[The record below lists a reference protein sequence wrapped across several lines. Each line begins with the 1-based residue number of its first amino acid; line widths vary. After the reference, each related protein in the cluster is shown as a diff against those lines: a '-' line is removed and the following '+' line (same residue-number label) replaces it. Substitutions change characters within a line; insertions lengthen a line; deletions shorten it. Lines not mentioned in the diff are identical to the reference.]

1 MLIKRI
7 KAHNFK
13 TYLNLDLDMA
23 VDNDRPIVLIGGANG
38 GGKTTLFEAIYGALY
53 GLHINSE
60 KQFREL
66 LNAGTLN
73 REEAKIML
81 ELHFSGKVLNEEQQ
95 YVLTR
100 SYILNTEGKPVESVK
115 LNMNGTI
122 FVYGTAT
129 APLQRA
135 EQEAQVNKII
145 KANLPQE
152 LSRYFLFDAMEAGNL
167 LKEDQLNRVI
177 KENIENVMG
186 FNKYLQLAKSAES
199 LYQQY
204 TAQRLQ
210 AEADKKDY
218 LELVARKKA
227 LELQLSGLENR
238 HRDALQYAVSN
249 KALYDSLKS
258 GINQETSIKNRIEQ
272 LKQQIQNI
280 EKRESLYLDE
290 LDTFVK
296 NFETHVCLP
305 KLAEALKPEVALI
318 LRAQKEREISQNSD
332 FPPEKVEAVSN
343 LVVRYLTENSL
354 VLKQVTVQELVDY
367 ILANTGLA
375 NPHSQYEF
383 LEFSEIKALEKLVNS
398 AYTNPFPQIN
408 QQQIELNISIAQ
420 IPVVEAQIENYKAEI
435 TGRDYSLLKAYE
447 DNEAA
452 IKAIEQE
459 INDLKIEIVKVERRI
474 HQYDITSSQE
484 PDPKYEALKKLR
496 PYFEDVANQLLK
508 AKKQQIEMKMKHDLN
523 VNLIAYQNVIEKV
536 ELSEDL
542 RDLTFKIFHK
552 AGNEIYLS
560 QLNTASKQVVV
571 QVLLKALHEFGD
583 YDPPVMID
591 TVMGVLSEQSRSLVL
606 ENYFPELS
614 HQTILLSS
622 DSEIRPKMDL
632 DKIIPFVSKAYTLY
646 RDVEQQCTQV
656 LEGYFDNDFKIQQ
669 S

>member
-1 MLIKRI
+1 MLIKKI
-7 KAHNFK
+7 KARNFK
-13 TYLNLDLDMA
+13 TYLHLDLDMT
-23 VDNDRPIVLIGGANG
+23 VEQERPIILIGGANG

-53 GLHINSE
+53 GLQIANA

-66 LNAGTLN
+66 LNAGALQS
-73 REEAKIML
+73 EEEKITL
-81 ELHFSGKVLNEEQQ
+81 ELHFSGRVLNEEQQ

-100 SYILNTEGKPVESVK
+100 SYILNTESKPVESVK

-122 FVYGTAT
+122 FTYGTST

-135 EQEAQVNKII
+135 EQESQVNKII

-186 FNKYLQLAKSAES
+186 FNKYLQLAKSADY

-210 AEADKKDY
+210 AESDRKDY
-218 LELVARKKA
+218 LDLLAKKKEF
-227 LELQLSGLENR
+227 ELQLGNLQQK
-238 HRDALQYAVSN
+238 HKDALQYSVSN
-249 KALYDSLKS
+249 KMLFDSLKS

-272 LKQQIQNI
+272 IKQQIQNI
-280 EKRESLYLDE
+280 EKRENLYTDE
-290 LDTFVK
+290 LDTFIK

-305 KLAEALKPEVALI
+305 KLAEALKSEVSLI
-318 LRAQKEREISQNSD
+318 LKAQNEKEIKENSD
-332 FPPEKVEAVSN
+332 LSPEKVQAISS
-343 LVVRYLTENSL
+343 LVVRYLNENSL
-354 VLKQVTVQELVDY
+354 VLKQVSVQELVDY
-367 ILANTGLA
+367 ILSNNKTGA
-375 NPHSQYEF
+375 GDTSYDF
-383 LEFSEIKALEKLVNS
+383 LEFSEVKALEKLINS
-398 AYTNPFPQIN
+398 AYTNPFTQLN
-408 QQQIELNISIAQ
+408 QQQVELNISMAQ
-420 IPVVEAQIENYKAEI
+420 IPVLENQIENYKAEI
-435 TGRDYSLLKAYE
+435 TGRDYSLLRAYE
-447 DNEAA
+447 DNETT
-452 IKAIEQE
+452 ITTLQQGID
-459 INDLKIEIVKVERRI
+459 DLKIEMLKVDRKI
-474 HQYDITSSQE
+474 HQYDLTSSQE

-508 AKKQQIEMKMKHDLN
+508 AKKQQIELKMKHDLN
-523 VNLIAYQNVIEKV
+523 INLTAYKGVIDKV
-536 ELSEDL
+536 ELSENL

-591 TVMGVLSEQSRSLVL
+591 TVMGVLDEKSRSTVL

-614 HQTILLSS
+614 QQTILLSS
-622 DSEIRPKMDL
+622 DSEIRPKSDL
-632 DKIIPFVSKAYTLY
+632 QKIAPFISKAYTLI
-646 RDVEQQCTQV
+646 RDIDMQCTQV
-656 LEGYFDNDFKIQQ
+656 LDGYFDGNLKN
-669 S
+669 